1 MRGVKILIGYM
12 TEKILFN
19 EYDSEQLEEI
29 LMLRAKYGLNH
40 YEEEK
45 IALIGALVSKNHHG
59 DARVGILAL
68 YYAGKQD
75 K

>member
-1 MRGVKILIGYM
+1 
-12 TEKILFN
+12 
-19 EYDSEQLEEI
+19 
-29 LMLRAKYGLNH
+29 MLRAKYGLDH

-45 IALIGALVSKNHHG
+45 IALIGAPVSKNHHG